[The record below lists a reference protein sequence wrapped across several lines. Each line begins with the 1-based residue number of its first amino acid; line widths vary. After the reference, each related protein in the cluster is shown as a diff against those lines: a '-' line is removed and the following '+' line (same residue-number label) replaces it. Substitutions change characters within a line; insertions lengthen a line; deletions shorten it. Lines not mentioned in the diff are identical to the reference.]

1 MSFLVVYA
9 LRMLVEFFLIR
20 VVDLSSRELFKRS
33 VLFNWL
39 SWDHL
44 LIRIMGRMLK
54 RDVLVEEEVAS
65 DRGQR
70 HVTVEHHPVD
80 LLALLQP

>member
-1 MSFLVVYA
+1 
-9 LRMLVEFFLIR
+9 
-20 VVDLSSRELFKRS
+20 
-33 VLFNWL
+33 
-39 SWDHL
+39 
-44 LIRIMGRMLK
+44 MLK

-80 LLALLQP
+80 LLALLQPREASVAIIK